1 MTNLSTEGPEMKNPK
16 LRATMT
22 ASRRALLKA
31 EAMLRESNRM
41 WSRTGRAE
49 RQITGEDAV
58 RTTDR
63 VLRQALRG
71 TGTLPNHDGDPHEHI
86 MWQAT
91 YSGFETAAATI
102 WAAVATCKNPQKKAR
117 EEGQTPENAGIMLI
131 TAGLRAARTNVT
143 ELLSTCQ
150 KVNETLNGTGPS
162 DLSEFLAVTQARWE
176 MSTEDAL
183 AHMGAWKQR
192 AEPEGKTTSPRP
204 AT

>member
-1 MTNLSTEGPEMKNPK
+1 MKNPK

-22 ASRRALLKA
+22 AGRRELLRA
-31 EAMLRESNRM
+31 EAMLKESNRM
-41 WSRTGRAE
+41 WPSMGDTE
-49 RQITGEDAV
+49 WQITGQDAV
-58 RTTDR
+58 RTTEK

-71 TGTLPNHDGDPHEHI
+71 TGTLPNHHGNPHEHI

-102 WAAVATCKNPQKKAR
+102 WAAVATCKNLQEGPQGT
-117 EEGQTPENAGIMLI
+117 GQSPENAGIMLI

-162 DLSEFLAVTQARWE
+162 DLSEFLAVAKARWE

-204 AT
+204 TT

>member
-1 MTNLSTEGPEMKNPK
+1 MKNPK

-41 WSRTGRAE
+41 WSRTGGAE
-49 RQITGEDAV
+49 WQITGEDAV

-91 YSGFETAAATI
+91 HSGFETAAATI
-102 WAAVATCKNPQKKAR
+102 WAAVATCKDLQEGPQ
-117 EEGQTPENAGIMLI
+117 ETGQTPENTGIMLI

-150 KVNETLNGTGPS
+150 KINETQNGTGPS
-162 DLSEFLAVTQARWE
+162 GLSEFLAVTQARWE

-183 AHMGAWKQR
+183 AHMSAWQRR
-192 AEPEGKTTSPRP
+192 AEPRNP
-204 AT
+204 APAPTG

>member
-1 MTNLSTEGPEMKNPK
+1 MKNPK

-22 ASRRALLKA
+22 VGRRELLRA
-31 EAMLRESNRM
+31 EAMLKESNRM
-41 WSRTGRAE
+41 WPSMGDTEWR
-49 RQITGEDAV
+49 ITGQDAV
-58 RTTDR
+58 RTTEK
-63 VLRQALRG
+63 VLRNTIEG
-71 TGTLPNHDGDPHEHI
+71 TGTMPNHHGNPHEHI

-91 YSGFETAAATI
+91 YSVFETAAATI
-102 WAAVATCKNPQKKAR
+102 WAAVATCENPQKKAR

-150 KVNETLNGTGPS
+150 GVNETRNATGPS
-162 DLSEFLAVTQARWE
+162 DLSEFLAVAKARWE

-183 AHMGAWKQR
+183 AHMGQWKQR

-204 AT
+204 TT